1 MKPLSRRNWLGVCG
15 AGAAGLWAARAPGE
29 ERRFS
34 RPRATSGD
42 LRSGPDWEQRL
53 TVTVGGP
60 DADIGGFTD
69 KAMQAALDLVA
80 GRGGGTV
87 WLTAGTFTLR
97 NAVRLHSGVRLLGAG
112 PDTVLFKAAMAGS
125 ALAEDSD
132 WYDQEITLAD
142 PSGFE
147 LGDGVCLLA
156 KNPDTGARE
165 VVKRTLT
172 ARSGARFKLD
182 RALRANFW
190 KLAEPRVVTL
200 FPLLTAEETT
210 GLHVER
216 LVLDGNRDNNE
227 NLDGNYA
234 GGIWLQDCADVVIR
248 GVESR
253 THNSDGVSWQICHDV
268 LVEDCHSHGN
278 AGLGLHPGS
287 GSQRPVIRNC
297 RLENNAIGLFFCW
310 GVKAGLAEGNRITDN
325 TECGVS
331 IGHRDDENVVRDN
344 DILRNGKCGVLF
356 RPERGEGFTARG
368 NLVEKNRITD
378 NGPEDG
384 AAVDLQG
391 VTAGNT
397 LARNEIRE
405 TRGPAR
411 RAGIRIG
418 PDAGENTLSD
428 NIIEGF
434 LNTVEDLRAP
444 RGG

>member
-1 MKPLSRRNWLGVCG
+1 MCG
-15 AGAAGLWAARAPGE
+15 AGAAGLWAERAPGE
-29 ERRFS
+29 ALRFS

-42 LRSGPDWEQRL
+42 LRSGPEWAERL

-69 KAMQAALDLVA
+69 KAIQAALDLVA

-87 WLTAGTFTLR
+87 GLTAGTFTLR
-97 NAVRLHSGVRLLGAG
+97 NAVRLRAGVRLLGAG
-112 PDTVLFKAAMAGS
+112 PETVLFKAAMAAS

-132 WYDQEITLAD
+132 WYDQEITLAG

-165 VVKRTLT
+165 VVKRTLI

-200 FPLLTAEETT
+200 FPLLTAEETA

-216 LVLDGNRDNNE
+216 LALDGNRDNND

-253 THNSDGVSWQICHDV
+253 NHNSDGVSWQICHDV

-310 GVKAGLAEGNRITDN
+310 GVKVGLAEGNRITDN

-331 IGHRDDENVVRDN
+331 IGHRDDENIVRDN

-368 NLVEKNRITD
+368 NLVEGNRITD

-418 PDAGENTLSD
+418 PDAGDNTLSE
-428 NIIEGF
+428 NVIEGF
-434 LNTVEDLRAP
+434 LHPVEDLRPP